1 MMAFLRFN
9 NYYQATP
16 ELELN
21 YGYSDF
27 FLLPRPEAMG
37 VKHSYIIE
45 LKYLPLTATPQAA
58 EKQWKEAAEQVHGY
72 AEGTSVRRLTGSTQL
87 HTLVVQVKGADLLR
101 TEEV

>member
-9 NYYQATP
+9 NYYLATP
-16 ELELN
+16 ELEMN

-45 LKYLPLTATPQAA
+45 LKYLPLTARPQAA
-58 EKQWKEAAEQVHGY
+58 DKQWQEAVEQVRGY
-72 AEGTSVRRLTGSTQL
+72 AEGSSVRRLAGSTQL
-87 HTLVVQVKGADLLR
+87 HTLVVQVKGTSLLR